1 MCLCPM
7 VTISSHNPND
17 RISVLY
23 SNLRVYASYNY
34 QQITLSSP
42 IPPVYQGHNDV
53 DVWSPYLSGDGIPI
67 APFLGQMLTEDE
79 ADGYFF
85 LWVKVEGKLK
95 WRVGSWTSGFYQLF
109 VNCPAYLLFDR
120 GGGGSNSGGGVESAV
135 GIKFQQVS
143 TCSVD
148 V

>member
-1 MCLCPM
+1 M
-7 VTISSHNPND
+7 
-17 RISVLY
+17 
-23 SNLRVYASYNY
+23 
-34 QQITLSSP
+34 
-42 IPPVYQGHNDV
+42 

-67 APFLGQMLTEDE
+67 APYLGQMLMEDE

-85 LWVKVEGKLK
+85 LWVKIEGKLK
-95 WRVGSWTSGFYQLF
+95 WRIGSWTSGFYHLL

-120 GGGGSNSGGGVESAV
+120 SGGSSNSVGDGAGSAV